1 MICSRCQ
8 SENLPSA
15 KFCDECGA
23 PFESPCVNCG
33 AANRRSAKFC
43 QSCGVALNQE
53 LAAPSPQAAPAA
65 GQYVPKHLAEKIR
78 ATQHALE
85 GERKQVTVLFADIRG
100 STQWLDGVDP
110 EEAQRI
116 IDPVLHIMMEA
127 VHRYE
132 GTVNQVLGDGIMAL
146 FGAPVAHEDHALR
159 ACYAALAM
167 QDEMRQ
173 HRHKLGQSDDAGLR
187 IGIGLN
193 TGEVVVRSIDTE
205 LNLDYSALG
214 QTTHL
219 AARMQEIAKPNSVLL
234 TAATLRQVEGY
245 VEVDDLGMVQAKG
258 FAQAVQAY
266 RLIAATHAR
275 TRLHAAVSRGLSGFV
290 SRQRELD
297 DFRRALELA
306 SAGEGQILALVGE
319 AGLGKSRLIYEF
331 THHHL
336 SAGHKV
342 VEGTSASY
350 GKATPYYPLIELL
363 RRYFQVDDGE
373 AADSAMA
380 KIAQRIHQLD
390 GGLDE
395 TLPVFLTL
403 LDVLPKRADPAG
415 NRQELWVLDALKKFR
430 GLEPQQRRRAT
441 LDALKRLMVV
451 ESRIQ
456 PLVLVMEDL
465 HWIDSETQAFLDG
478 LIGALPLA
486 KILLIVS
493 YRPGYSH
500 SWADKNCFNQLRVN
514 PLPATG
520 AAELLQLLLG
530 NDGSLSPLKELL
542 IKRSDGNPFFIEE
555 SVRSLVET
563 GILTGAKGAYRPGLS
578 MDSITIPSTVQTV
591 VAGRIDRMGQ
601 EDKELL
607 QMAAVIGVNVP
618 LRLLRA
624 VANLP
629 EERLQK
635 SLSHLQ
641 AAEFLYE
648 TSLFPELE
656 YTFKHALT
664 NEVAYGALLRERRIS
679 LHARIVSALESQ
691 GKSGPHDH
699 LEKLAH
705 HAFHGELWSQAV
717 GYLKEAGD
725 RATAQSSF
733 RNALTHFERALEALH
748 HLPKTPAHLR
758 QAIDLRFDARNS
770 LFLLNDFRRGLEYLE
785 EARTIAVEL
794 NDEERLG
801 QLLTWMTAHWNLAG
815 NSEQAIV
822 TGAQAIEHTTGPS
835 TLDANIVSRYFLG
848 IANYNL
854 GRYKTAIDELKI
866 ALRRIPKARQFERF
880 GTTGILAVL
889 CKTWL
894 LRSLAQIGQFDET
907 RRYGEEA
914 LATAMERDHPFS
926 IVYACYANG
935 AVAVLHGEFAQ
946 AIAILER
953 GLKVCDAA
961 EIPVQR
967 PLLVSC
973 LAVANAFV
981 GRLDVALALLE
992 RGNDANHAVLAVDK
1006 GQAPLGKA
1014 LSTVWDVQTLIL
1026 TGQLGEAEMLA
1037 QQGLNFFRDGKD
1049 RGSEAWLRYLQG
1061 EIFSHGDGSQSARA
1075 LASYG
1080 EAAALAEE
1088 LGMRPLR
1095 AHCQAGLA
1103 RLRAQANQPEGAR
1116 AQYFAVAEQFR
1127 TMGAPFWAAESE
1139 RAGAAIGS

>member
-1 MICSRCQ
+1 MESLCAS
-8 SENLPSA
+8 
-15 KFCDECGA
+15 CG
-23 PFESPCVNCG
+23 E
-33 AANRRSAKFC
+33 ANRRSAKFC
-43 QSCGVALNQE
+43 QGCGVALNQ
-53 LAAPSPQAAPAA
+53 APGAPSPQAAPAA
-65 GQYVPKHLAEKIR
+65 GQFVPKHLAEKIR
-78 ATQHALE
+78 AAQHSLE

-100 STQWLDGVDP
+100 SSQWLDGVDP

-116 IDPVLHIMMEA
+116 IDPVLHVMMDA

-173 HRHKLGQSDDAGLR
+173 HRKKLGQSEDSGLR

-193 TGEVVVRSIDTE
+193 TGEVVVRSIDTD

-219 AARMQEIAKPNSVLL
+219 AARMQELAKPNWVLL

-245 VEVDDLGMVQAKG
+245 IEVDDLGAVQAKG
-258 FAQAVQAY
+258 FAQPLQAY
-266 RLIAATHAR
+266 RLVAATNAR
-275 TRLHAAVSRGLSGFV
+275 SRLHAAISRGLSGFV
-290 SRQRELD
+290 SRQTELD
-297 DFRRALELA
+297 QLHRVRASA
-306 SAGEGQILALVGE
+306 SAGQGQILALMGE
-319 AGLGKSRLIYEF
+319 AGLGKSRLIYEY
-331 THHHL
+331 THRHL
-336 SAGHKV
+336 PADHRV
-342 VEGTSASY
+342 IEGTSASY

-373 AADSAMA
+373 SADSARL
-380 KIAQRIHQLD
+380 KIANRISQLD
-390 GGLDE
+390 NAPGE
-395 TLPVFLTL
+395 TLAAFLTL
-403 LDVLPKRADPAG
+403 LNVLPAPANG
-415 NRQELWVLDALKKFR
+415 PVDGETRELLGALENFR
-430 GLEPQQRRRAT
+430 GLEPQQRRRIT
-441 LDALKRLMVV
+441 LDALKRLMVL
-451 ESRIQ
+451 ESQVQ

-465 HWIDSETQAFLDG
+465 HWIDSETQAFLDS
-478 LIGALPLA
+478 LVGALPLTR
-486 KILLIVS
+486 ILLIVS

-500 SWADKNCFNQLRVN
+500 NWDNKNYFHGLRLD

-530 NDGSLSPLKELL
+530 DNPMLAPLQELL
-542 IKRSDGNPFFIEE
+542 IKRADGNPFFIEE

-563 GILTGAKGAYRPGLS
+563 GVLSGAKGSYRPGLS
-578 MDSITIPSTVQTV
+578 IDNISIPSTVQTV
-591 VAGRIDRMGQ
+591 LAGRIDRMGQ

-664 NEVAYGALLRERRIS
+664 NEVAYGALLRERRS
-679 LHARIVSALESQ
+679 ALHARIVSALESQ

-705 HAFHGELWSQAV
+705 HAFQGELWTQAV

-758 QAIDLRFDARNS
+758 QSIDLRFDARNS

-822 TGAQAIEHTTGPS
+822 TGGQAIEHTTRPTS
-835 TLDANIVSRYFLG
+835 LDANIVSHYFLG

-854 GRYKTAIDELKI
+854 GRFKTAIDELKT
-866 ALRRIPKARQFERF
+866 ALGQIPKEREFERF
-880 GTTGILAVL
+880 GTTGIPAVL

-894 LRSLAQIGQFDET
+894 LRSLAQMGHFDET

-914 LATAMERDHPFS
+914 LATAVERDHPFS

-946 AIAILER
+946 AIAMLER

-973 LAVANAFV
+973 LAVANALV
-981 GRLDVALALLE
+981 GRLDAALALLE
-992 RGNDANHAVLAVDK
+992 RGHEASHAALAVDK

-1026 TGQLGEAEMLA
+1026 AGQLGEAETLA
-1037 QQGLNFFRDGKD
+1037 HQGLNYFRDGKD
-1049 RGSEAWLRYLQG
+1049 RGSEAWLGYLQG
-1061 EIFSHGDGSQSARA
+1061 EIFSHGDGSQSPRA
-1075 LASYG
+1075 LVSYR

-1088 LGMRPLR
+1088 LGMRPLQ
-1095 AHCQAGLA
+1095 AHCQLGLA
-1103 RLRAQANQPEGAR
+1103 RLNARANQAQGAR
-1116 AQYFAVAEQFR
+1116 AQYYAAAEQFR
-1127 TMGAPFWAAESE
+1127 IMGAPFWAAESE